1 MPASPSEPT
10 SRNDFLDA
18 TAPRRLV
25 SPAPVASLTARG
37 SAGEGPD
44 ALTIGK
50 RIRHRRKSRGQTLD
64 AVAQRVGI
72 SPSALSLI
80 ETGRREARVS
90 TLGAIAAALETELAE
105 FLSADAP
112 SRRAKLEIE
121 LERAQRSAEFSELGI
136 GPVRTGPRLPLD
148 ALESLVALH
157 QALAAVKAERDTT
170 PEHARRANA
179 DLRARMRASDNYFP
193 EIEQAADALLR
204 RIDHEGGPLTR
215 FGVTRI
221 AEVMGFTLHTVSD
234 LPAST
239 RTVTD
244 LAGHRIFLPA
254 ADGAEQRT
262 LALAALGHI
271 ALGHRP
277 PGSYA
282 EFLAQRV
289 EVNYFAAATLVPER
303 WAVEFLQQAK
313 LRKDIEIEDLRDH
326 FLVSNE
332 MAAHRFT
339 NLATRHLQIPVHFT
353 RINEY
358 GVIYKAYSNDGVQFP
373 TDPSGSVEGQRV
385 CRYWTSRQVFE
396 QADWSASYQQYTDT
410 PTGTYWCTAAASRGE
425 REATSVAVGTP
436 YEHVKWFRGR
446 GTPHRGTSRCP
457 DPRCCSTPPAELAER
472 WAGLSWPS
480 ARVQS
485 NLLAALPAG
494 AFPGV
499 DETEVLEFLDR
510 QPRDR

>member
-1 MPASPSEPT
+1 MCS
-10 SRNDFLDA
+10 
-18 TAPRRLV
+18 
-25 SPAPVASLTARG
+25 
-37 SAGEGPD
+37 SAAGQGPD

-50 RIRHRRKSRGQTLD
+50 RIRYRRRAARQTLD
-64 AVAQRVGI
+64 AVSDRVGI

-80 ETGRREARVS
+80 ETGKREAKIS
-90 TLGAIAAALETELAE
+90 TLGAIAAALETEMAE
-105 FLSADAP
+105 FLTVAAP
-112 SRRAKLEIE
+112 SRRARLEIE
-121 LERAQRSAEFSELGI
+121 LERAQRSPSFSQLGSS
-136 GPVRTGPRLPLD
+136 PVRTGPRLPMD

-157 QALAAVKAERDTT
+157 RELAAVTAERDTT

-179 DLRARMRASDNYFP
+179 ELRATMRASDNYFP
-193 EIEQAADALLR
+193 QIEQAADQVLHH
-204 RIDHEGGPLTR
+204 IDHEGGPLTR
-215 FGVTRI
+215 FGVSAI
-221 AEVMGFTLHTVSD
+221 AQAMGFTLHTVAD

-244 LAGHRIFLPA
+244 LARRRIYLPTA
-254 ADGAEQRT
+254 GGAEQRT

-271 ALGHRP
+271 TLGHRP

-289 EVNYFAAATLVPER
+289 EVNYFAAAVLVPER

-313 LRKDIEIEDLRDH
+313 TRKDIEIEDLRDH
-326 FLVSNE
+326 YLVSYE

-339 NLATRHLQIPVHFT
+339 NLATKHLDIPVHFT
-353 RINEY
+353 RINER

-373 TDPSGSVEGQRV
+373 ADPSGAVEGMRV

-410 PTGTYWCTAAASRGE
+410 PTGTFWCTAAATRGE

-436 YEHVKWFRGR
+436 YEQVKWFRGR
-446 GTPHRGTSRCP
+446 RTAHRGRSECP
-457 DPRCCSTPPAELAER
+457 DPRCCSTPPPDLADR
-472 WAGLSWPS
+472 WEGLSWPS
-480 ARVQS
+480 ARVQAG
-485 NLLAALPAG
+485 LLAALPAG

-499 DETEVLEFLDR
+499 DQTEVLEFLDR
-510 QPRDR
+510 QTI